1 MNKRS
6 VVVSGGLWAAACG
19 AAAMWLAACA
29 IYVPVDAQPDSHAKP
44 TTLMYPQSRRE
55 AVVDTYHGVEVAD
68 PYRWLENPD
77 SPETRAWIEAQNNLT
92 FPWLADIPGRDS
104 IKERLTNLLNYERFS
119 APFKEAGRY
128 FFTRNSGL
136 QNQSVLYVSDGL
148 HGEPRELID
157 PNTFSADGTVAI
169 AGYSASR
176 DGRLLAYNVSDG
188 GSDWVKIRVRNVETG
203 EDLPDVIE
211 WVKGGGAAWT
221 NDSKGFYYSRYPAVP
236 PGQELQAAN
245 EHRKVYYHTL
255 GTPQSEDELIYE
267 RPDKPRWSPFGYPTE
282 DGRYLIIGVYEG
294 FDRNAL
300 FYRDLSD
307 PMGDVVELLP
317 DWDAQYGF
325 LGNEGSVF
333 YILTTNG
340 APNWRIIA
348 IDVANPAKEAW
359 REVIPEAAEPI
370 QNASFVG
377 GRLILRYLRDAKTVV
392 KVYEP
397 SGQFVRDVSLPG
409 IGTASGF
416 EGRQDDPETF
426 YTFTG
431 FTDPPTI
438 YRYDVVT
445 GESTL
450 FRRPDVNFDPEAY
463 ETRQVFYHSKDGT
476 RVPMFIVHKKGL
488 SLNGDNPT
496 LLYGY
501 GGFNISLTPGFSTS
515 RLIWMEMGGVY
526 AVPNIR
532 GGGEY
537 GKSWHFAGTKTN
549 KQNVFD
555 DFIAAAEWLQA
566 NGYTRPQ
573 RLAIQGG
580 SNGGLL
586 VAACMLQRPRLFG
599 AVLCSVG
606 VLDMLRYHTWTVGK
620 AWASDYG
627 TVDDP
632 DEFKALLAYS
642 PLHNVKKGECY
653 PPTLILTGDHD
664 DRVVPAHS
672 FKFAAALQH
681 AQGCDNPVLIRI
693 ETRAGHGAGRP
704 LWMTIEQIADE
715 YAFLVRTLG
724 MESPVKTLAR

>member
-1 MNKRS
+1 MTTRRDC
-6 VVVSGGLWAAACG
+6 VLLGGLLG
-19 AAAMWLAACA
+19 AVTMTFAACA
-29 IYVPVDAQPDSHAKP
+29 IYVPVDAQPGAAAAKL
-44 TTLMYPQSRRE
+44 TYPEARRE
-55 AVVDTYHGVEVAD
+55 AVVDTYHGTQVAD

-77 SPETRAWIEAQNNLT
+77 APESRTWIDAQNAIT
-92 FPWLADIPGRDS
+92 QAWLAEVPQREE
-104 IKERLTNLLNYERFS
+104 IKERLTELLNYERFT
-119 APFKEAGRY
+119 APFNEGGRY
-128 FFTRNSGL
+128 FYSRNTGL
-136 QNQSVLYVSDGL
+136 QNQNVLYLADGL
-148 HGEPRELID
+148 DAEPRELID
-157 PNTFSADGTVAI
+157 PNTFSADGTVAVS
-169 AGYSASR
+169 GYSASR
-176 DGRLLAYNVSDG
+176 SGKLISYNVSDG

-221 NDSKGFYYSRYPAVP
+221 DDSKGFFYSRYPAAP

-267 RPDKPRWSPFGYPTE
+267 RPDKPRWSPFGFPTE
-282 DGRYLIIGVYEG
+282 DGRYLIIGVWEG

-300 FYRDLSD
+300 FYRDLNDASA
-307 PMGDVVELLP
+307 PVIELLP
-317 DWDAQYGF
+317 DWDAQYSF

-333 YILTTNG
+333 YIMTTND

-348 IDVANPAKEAW
+348 IDVDNPAKENW
-359 REVIPEAAEPI
+359 REVVAEATETI
-370 QNASFVG
+370 QNASFIG
-377 GRLILRYLRDAKTVV
+377 GRLVLSYLRDAKTVV
-392 KVYEP
+392 KVFEP
-397 SGQFVRDVSLPG
+397 SGEFVRDVNLPG

-416 EGRQDDPETF
+416 GGRQDDPETF

-438 YRYDVVT
+438 YRYDVAT

-450 FRRPDVNFDPEAY
+450 FRRPDVKFDPDAY
-463 ETRQVFYHSKDGT
+463 ETKQVFYTSKDGT

-488 SLNGDNPT
+488 SLTGDNPT

-537 GKSWHFAGTKTN
+537 GKAWHFAGTKTT

-566 NGYTRPQ
+566 NGYTRPD

-586 VAACMLQRPRLFG
+586 VAACMIQRPKLFG

-632 DEFKALLAYS
+632 AEFRALLAYS
-642 PLHNVKKGECY
+642 PLHNLKKGECY
-653 PPTLILTGDHD
+653 PATMILTGDHD

-672 FKFAAALQH
+672 FKFGAALQY
-681 AQGCDNPVLIRI
+681 AQGCDNPTLVRI

-715 YAFLVRTLG
+715 YAFLIRSLKMKPGSSV
-724 MESPVKTLAR
+724 ADQ